1 MTFEFALTFS
11 AFLLLMCLIAA
22 WLFRTSAAPL
32 WQKISVPAAAVA
44 LCCYAPYPLG
54 GLLGFPVQVAVSALP
69 DHAELVAFVAHDE
82 EQEVDLWLRTGDVPR
97 AYETRLTPEMKK
109 TLREA
114 REAMEH
120 GRPATLAKRGSHGGK
135 NSTGDQFGSGEE
147 PMTYELDESAMS
159 ALQSKE

>member
-1 MTFEFALTFS
+1 MTSEFALTFGT
-11 AFLLLMCLIAA
+11 LLVLMCIIAA

-32 WQKISVPAAAVA
+32 WQKTSVPAIAVA
-44 LCCYAPYPLG
+44 LCCYAPYSLG
-54 GLLGFPVQVAVSALP
+54 GLLGFPVQVDVSALP

-82 EQEVDLWLRTGDVPR
+82 EHEVDLWLRTGDVPR

-120 GRPATLAKRGSHGGK
+120 GRPATLAKRGKLEK
-135 NSTGDQFGSGEE
+135 NGAGDQFESGEE

-159 ALQSKE
+159 ALQPKE

>member
-1 MTFEFALTFS
+1 MTSEFALTFGT
-11 AFLLLMCLIAA
+11 LLVLMCIIAA

-32 WQKISVPAAAVA
+32 WQKISVPAIAVA
-44 LCCYAPYPLG
+44 LCCYAPYSLG
-54 GLLGFPVQVAVSALP
+54 SLLGFPVQVDVSALP

-82 EQEVDLWLRTGDVPR
+82 DQEVDLWLRTGDVPR

-120 GRPATLAKRGSHGGK
+120 GRPATLAKRGSRGGK
-135 NSTGDQFGSGEE
+135 NGTGDQSGSGEA
-147 PMTYELDESAMS
+147 PTTYELDESAMGVLS
-159 ALQSKE
+159 PKE